1 MSVLLDTDFLVAL
14 WNPDERRHAEADSL
28 FGALAR
34 GERGRL
40 FVTDFIVDEAATL
53 ALRRAR
59 NPGQVRSFLRFLL
72 GIPPAPRALA
82 LLHVGP
88 ELFHRASEPFL
99 KMATRGLSFTD
110 CTSLEILREY
120 RIDAI
125 ASFNAGFRGLVSVL
139 P

>member
-1 MSVLLDTDFLVAL
+1 MSVLLDTDFLVAY
-14 WNPDERRHAEADSL
+14 WNPDERRHAEADA
-28 FGALAR
+28 FFEALAG

-59 NPGQVRSFLRFLL
+59 TPGQVRSFLRFLL
-72 GIPPAPRALA
+72 GIPPAPKVLA

-88 ELFHRASEPFL
+88 DLFRGASERFL
-99 KMATRGLSFTD
+99 KLTARGPSFTD
-110 CTSLEILREY
+110 CTSLEVMQEFH
-120 RIDAI
+120 IDAI
-125 ASFNAGFRGLVSVL
+125 ASFDAGFRGLATVL

>member
-1 MSVLLDTDFLVAL
+1 MSVLLDTDFLVAY
-14 WNPDERRHAEADSL
+14 WNPDERRHAESDT
-28 FGALAR
+28 FFEVLAR

-59 NPGQVRSFLRFLL
+59 NPGQARSFLRFLL
-72 GIPPAPRALA
+72 GIPPAPRVLA

-88 ELFHRASEPFL
+88 DLFYRASERFP
-99 KMATRGLSFTD
+99 KMAARGLSFTD
-110 CTSLEILREY
+110 CTSLEVLQEFHL
-120 RIDAI
+120 DAI
-125 ASFNAGFRGLVSVL
+125 ASFDAGFRGLATVL

>member
-1 MSVLLDTDFLVAL
+1 MSVLLDTDFLVAY
-14 WNPDERRHAEADSL
+14 WNPDEKRHDEADTL
-28 FGALAR
+28 FDALAR

-40 FVTDFIVDEAATL
+40 FVTDFVVDEAATL

-82 LLHVGP
+82 LLHVSP
-88 ELFHRASEPFL
+88 DLFFRASERFL
-99 KMATRGLSFTD
+99 RMTARGLSFTD
-110 CTSLEILREY
+110 CASLEVLREF
-120 RIDAI
+120 RLDAI
-125 ASFNAGFRGLVSVL
+125 ASFDAGFRGLASVL

>member
-1 MSVLLDTDFLVAL
+1 MPVLLDTDFLVAY
-14 WNPDERRHAEADSL
+14 WNPDEARHAEADEL
-28 FGALAR
+28 FESLAR

-40 FVTDFIVDEAATL
+40 FLTDFIVDEAATL

-59 NPGQVRSFLRFLL
+59 SPAQAQSFVRFLL

-88 ELFHRASEPFL
+88 ELFFRASERFL
-99 KMATRGLSFTD
+99 RMTSRGLSFTD
-110 CTSLEILREY
+110 CTSLEVLREF
-120 RIDAI
+120 RLDAI
-125 ASFNAGFRGLVSVL
+125 ASFDSGFRGLATTL